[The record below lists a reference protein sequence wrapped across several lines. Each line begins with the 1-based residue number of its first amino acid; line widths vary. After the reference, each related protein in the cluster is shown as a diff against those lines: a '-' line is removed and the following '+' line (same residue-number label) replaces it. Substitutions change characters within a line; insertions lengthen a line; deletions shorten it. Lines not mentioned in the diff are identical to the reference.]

1 MHRSVN
7 IRHNRSGYVH
17 RVYYGTRTKRTQE
30 DAEVQATAMCALLNA
45 LKAKRPKRANG
56 RRRGASAPACDGRAR
71 DAAAGEAIENLDT

>member
-1 MHRSVN
+1 MPEANLRRLDCTEPGRGPWKVIPDVMHRSVN

-45 LKAKRPKRANG
+45 LKAKRP
-56 RRRGASAPACDGRAR
+56 
-71 DAAAGEAIENLDT
+71 